1 MVRHTKKD
9 IELPQPQFQRTY
21 IDMSTA
27 ETLAYNTLVSA
38 VQMNLVPTS
47 MKAKTS
53 GFQDSLLNSKQ
64 AKYAIRALSN
74 LRLACSGGTRVV
86 PTLTQEHWDETLSYM
101 KDKHG
106 ANEVEL
112 TVVGN
117 FLYRMT
123 TEQLSGCMVCG
134 LQLQTLFLLPW

>member
-1 MVRHTKKD
+1 
-9 IELPQPQFQRTY
+9 
-21 IDMSTA
+21 MSTA

-47 MKAKTS
+47 MKSKTS

-64 AKYAIRALSN
+64 AKHAHRALSN
-74 LRLACSGGTRVV
+74 IRLACSGGTRVV
-86 PTLTQEHWDETLSYM
+86 PTLKQEHWDETLMYM
-101 KDKHG
+101 EHKHG
-106 ANEVEL
+106 ASAIEL
-112 TVVGN
+112 TLVTN
-117 FLYRMT
+117 LLHRMT